1 MLGRPKI
8 NAAAP
13 FRSSIADAAF
23 AVEQRLVWKGA
34 DLLRRIADAIK
45 WPFERAVWTIERGV
59 VWPIEERTDGWD
71 ESLRTASAGGLA
83 LLAAGAV
90 ALGVVLASGGGSTT
104 RLGVVSA
111 PAPTPVTPATQPE
124 SESVLHGT
132 APDFTAASD
141 EAASKGGSSTEVGA
155 ETTAQAGDTTLESSP
170 QATAAPVVAAGP
182 AATKVAHRFAGAFV
196 LYETGKTSPKVRA
209 TFAETAT
216 PQLTRDLL
224 RRPPRLPANTE
235 VPKAKV
241 VNIVPGPKRG
251 DTYTMSISLLRV
263 GITSELRID
272 VGRDEKSGEFKVEH
286 IDG

>member
-13 FRSSIADAAF
+13 FLSSVADAAF

-34 DLLRRIADAIK
+34 DLLRRIADAVK

-59 VWPIEERTDGWD
+59 VWPLEERTDGWD
-71 ESLRTASAGGLA
+71 ESLRAASAGGLA

-104 RLGVVSA
+104 QLGEVSA
-111 PAPTPVTPATQPE
+111 PAPAPAPLASQSE
-124 SESVLHGT
+124 SESVLHGAT
-132 APDFTAASD
+132 PDFTAATD
-141 EAASKGGSSTEVGA
+141 GAISKGSNTEVDA
-155 ETTAQAGDTTLESSP
+155 ETTTQTGDTTLESSP
-170 QATAAPVVAAGP
+170 QATAAPIVAAGP

-196 LYETGKTSPKVRA
+196 LYETGKTTPEVRA

-216 PQLTRDLL
+216 PQLAHALL

-235 VPKAKV
+235 VPQAKV

-251 DTYTMSISLLRV
+251 DSYTMSVSLLRIGV
-263 GITSELRID
+263 TSELRID
-272 VGRDEKSGEFKVEH
+272 VGRDEKSGEFQVEH

>member
-13 FRSSIADAAF
+13 FRSSVADAAF

-34 DLLRRIADAIK
+34 DLLRSIADAVK

-59 VWPIEERTDGWD
+59 VWPLEERTEGWD
-71 ESLRTASAGGLA
+71 ESLRAASAGGLA

-90 ALGVVLASGGGSTT
+90 ALGVVVASGGGSTT
-104 RLGVVSA
+104 QLGEVSA
-111 PAPTPVTPATQPE
+111 PAPAPAPLAAQPE
-124 SESVLHGT
+124 SESLHGA
-132 APDFTAASD
+132 APDFTAATE
-141 EAASKGGSSTEVGA
+141 EATSKGSGAEVGA
-155 ETTAQAGDTTLESSP
+155 ETTAQAGDTTLEGSP

-196 LYETGKTSPKVRA
+196 LYETGKTTPKVRA

-235 VPKAKV
+235 VPQAKV

-251 DTYTMSISLLRV
+251 DSYTMSVSLLRV

-272 VGRDEKSGEFKVEH
+272 VGRDAKSGEFQVEH

>member
-13 FRSSIADAAF
+13 FRSSVADAAF

-34 DLLRRIADAIK
+34 DLLRRIADAAR

-59 VWPIEERTDGWD
+59 VWPLEERTDSWD
-71 ESLRTASAGGLA
+71 ESLRAASAGGLA

-90 ALGVVLASGGGSTT
+90 ALGALLASGGGSTT
-104 RLGVVSA
+104 QLGEVSA
-111 PAPTPVTPATQPE
+111 PAPTPAPLTAQPE
-124 SESVLHGT
+124 SESVLHGA
-132 APDFTAASD
+132 APDFAAATD
-141 EAASKGGSSTEVGA
+141 EAPSKGSSAEVGA
-155 ETTAQAGDTTLESSP
+155 GTATQTGDTALEGSP
-170 QATAAPVVAAGP
+170 QATAAPMVAAGP

-196 LYETGKTSPKVRA
+196 LYETGKTTPKVRA

-216 PQLTRDLL
+216 PQLAHALL

-251 DTYTMSISLLRV
+251 DTYMMSVSLLRV

-272 VGRDEKSGEFKVEH
+272 VGRDEKSGEFQVEH

>member
-1 MLGRPKI
+1 MRRRPKI

-13 FRSSIADAAF
+13 FRATVADAAF
-23 AVEQRLVWKGA
+23 AVEQRLVWRGA
-34 DLLRRIADAIK
+34 DLLRGVAEAVK
-45 WPFERAVWTIERGV
+45 WPFERAVWTLERGV

-71 ESLRTASAGGLA
+71 GSLRAASVGGLT

-90 ALGVVLASGGGSTT
+90 ALGVLVASGTGTT
-104 RLGVVSA
+104 TQLGEVSA
-111 PAPTPVTPATQPE
+111 PAPAPASLASQPE
-124 SESVLHGT
+124 SESVLHGA
-132 APDFTAASD
+132 APDFTPASD
-141 EAASKGGSSTEVGA
+141 EAASKVAGSEASSEATVPAEGTPLENSTA
-155 ETTAQAGDTTLESSP
+155 
-170 QATAAPVVAAGP
+170 ATAAPVVPAGP
-182 AATKVAHRFAGAFV
+182 AATKIAHRFASAFV
-196 LYETGKTSPKVRA
+196 LYETGKTTSKVRT

-216 PQLTRDLL
+216 PQLARALL

-251 DTYTMSISLLRV
+251 DSYTMSISLLRV

-272 VGRDEKSGEFKVEH
+272 MEREKESGEFKVGH